1 MTSIAVPGAALLC
14 MGTHIRLQRNQN
26 VLQELFAHCHPR
38 EAATICDALSAAM
51 QRGGLRVWR
60 GNAAAGPK
68 LFDLNVSRE
77 ISGHTGPVTSVAL
90 NDE

>member
-1 MTSIAVPGAALLC
+1 MP
-14 MGTHIRLQRNQN
+14 
-26 VLQELFAHCHPR
+26 QELFAHCHPE
-38 EAATICDALSAAM
+38 EAAAISDALSAAM

-60 GNAAAGPK
+60 GDGAAGPK

-90 NDE
+90 NDK